1 MLCLLSNEGVKMP
14 FSTWS
19 DLLAKMRNDLA
30 TGNWRKKSYDID
42 GMKTEFFSPEEF
54 LKMYAFVEKRAV
66 EESSDYCAS
75 VSMRSRS
82 R

>member
-1 MLCLLSNEGVKMP
+1 MP

-19 DLLAKMRNDLA
+19 QLLSKMRDDLA

-54 LKMYAFVEKRAV
+54 MKMFLFVEKRAA
-66 EESSDYCAS
+66 EESSDYCGC
-75 VSMRSRS
+75 VSMRGSNR
-82 R
+82 